1 MYCCV
6 FCSRLIRAEQQEQLW
21 MAIKSDVGTYRTT
34 TRGSWASRA
43 RKWVREF
50 NETAVPPFPFGEK
63 ANIVQRFIKS
73 KYCLSVV
80 FAHSS
85 SFLPLFI
92 LFILVVYLC
101 LCVALLFTGFVQ
113 SNEWMTL
120 VMSVFG
126 VKTWSFIEVNTLYQV
141 TPLHNVYTTLINVVQ
156 R

>member
-1 MYCCV
+1 MYTQIHRNGKYI
-6 FCSRLIRAEQQEQLW
+6 FAKIIRQ
-21 MAIKSDVGTYRTT
+21 IRFVPCI
-34 TRGSWASRA
+34 
-43 RKWVREF
+43 REYPYSV
-50 NETAVPPFPFGEK
+50 N
-63 ANIVQRFIKS
+63 S

-92 LFILVVYLC
+92 LFILVPYLC
-101 LCVALLFTGFVQ
+101 LCVALLSTGFVQ

>member
-1 MYCCV
+1 
-6 FCSRLIRAEQQEQLW
+6 

-50 NETAVPPFPFGEK
+50 NKTAVPPFPFGEK

-73 KYCLSVV
+73 KYCL
-80 FAHSS
+80 
-85 SFLPLFI
+85 PLFI
-92 LFILVVYLC
+92 LFILVPYLC
-101 LCVALLFTGFVQ
+101 LCVALLSTGFVQ

-126 VKTWSFIEVNTLYQV
+126 VKTWSFIEENTLYQV

>member
-1 MYCCV
+1 
-6 FCSRLIRAEQQEQLW
+6 

-73 KYCLSVV
+73 KYCL
-80 FAHSS
+80 
-85 SFLPLFI
+85 PLFI
-92 LFILVVYLC
+92 LFILVPYLC
-101 LCVALLFTGFVQ
+101 LCVALLSTGFVQ